1 MEKARSY
8 IRLTVT
14 IGKFSF
20 WKNQGPWLIYH
31 NFVIGSV
38 KACLTSVQ
46 GEVDLNGLGKG
57 LGALLSDDGIASSR
71 KASPRK
77 LIQEK
82 ERELKEL
89 VEEIKKIRKEADEL
103 RKELTIKLMLEG
115 KVDKRE
121 LFKLDEELKYRL
133 DKKEALEIEI
143 ENLRAQMRSFV
154 AAPPEQGSG
163 KLPGP
168 RLENGSSEIDLEMV
182 KELMFSG
189 SSPTGDAEDDRAH
202 LDDLKAE
209 LDSTREAERVRKEAY
224 GDVPGDSTRG
234 PAEEKK
240 VVPIKIHTFV
250 KPGKAQPRRVRV
262 LRGTKEPGRVVKD
275 RRMYDYIDEAQA
287 YFMEEDPESAKN
299 VLTRALREYPL
310 DDELLYHLGN
320 ANFLEGDL
328 DSAEAR
334 FRKATEVNPKSYRAF
349 NNLGVVL
356 KKKGENEGAIQA
368 FNQALEINES
378 YERAWLNLGKIFM
391 EIEPPMLK
399 EARIFLR
406 RALECNPELKSAREK
421 LEECEVRLAAGS

>member
-1 MEKARSY
+1 M
-8 IRLTVT
+8 
-14 IGKFSF
+14 
-20 WKNQGPWLIYH
+20 
-31 NFVIGSV
+31 
-38 KACLTSVQ
+38 
-46 GEVDLNGLGKG
+46 
-57 LGALLSDDGIASSR
+57 
-71 KASPRK
+71 
-77 LIQEK
+77 
-82 ERELKEL
+82 
-89 VEEIKKIRKEADEL
+89 
-103 RKELTIKLMLEG
+103 
-115 KVDKRE
+115 
-121 LFKLDEELKYRL
+121 
-133 DKKEALEIEI
+133 
-143 ENLRAQMRSFV
+143 
-154 AAPPEQGSG
+154 
-163 KLPGP
+163 
-168 RLENGSSEIDLEMV
+168 
-182 KELMFSG
+182 
-189 SSPTGDAEDDRAH
+189 
-202 LDDLKAE
+202 
-209 LDSTREAERVRKEAY
+209 
-224 GDVPGDSTRG
+224 
-234 PAEEKK
+234 
-240 VVPIKIHTFV
+240 
-250 KPGKAQPRRVRV
+250 
-262 LRGTKEPGRVVKD
+262 RGTKEPGRVVKD